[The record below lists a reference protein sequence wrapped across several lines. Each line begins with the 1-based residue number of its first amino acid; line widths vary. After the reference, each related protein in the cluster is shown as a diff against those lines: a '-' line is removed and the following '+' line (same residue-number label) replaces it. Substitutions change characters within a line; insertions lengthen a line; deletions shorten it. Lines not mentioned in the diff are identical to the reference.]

1 MPTLNND
8 FGILQCT
15 IIGNELLPIIIDEQ
29 TIQNTQ
35 TNLAFN
41 WNA

>member
-1 MPTLNND
+1 M
-8 FGILQCT
+8 ILAYCSVPT

-29 TIQNTQ
+29 TFQNTQ